1 MLGIKVGDSESELS
15 LEEFIA
21 HLKERGLAGGA
32 LPQGRWAFAQG
43 QRGPAGFPPLPQ
55 GLLVQDLEHQPA
67 GAGEGGN

>member
-32 LPQGRWAFAQG
+32 LPQG
-43 QRGPAGFPPLPQ
+43 
-55 GLLVQDLEHQPA
+55 LLVQDLEHQPA